1 MMDEDVTLLRG
12 TYHLLIM
19 HLDKAF
25 LSSEENNEEADSSST
40 IINGFQMNNQLY

>member
-12 TYHLLIM
+12 LYHLLIM

-25 LSSEENNEEADSSST
+25 LSFKENNEEADSSST
-40 IINGFQMNNQLY
+40 IIKGFQMKTQL